1 MLLRAVCQG
10 MTDHYQQTFIINCM
24 KTNIRSKKFCLVVVT
39 SVVMALAVSGC
50 SDDEEKA
57 TTKAGHNPFDHSHD
71 VVVTDVQKHT
81 FEHEFAE
88 ECVNREI
95 KNSVNKDVDRARYTE
110 PCMCIATF
118 LMKDLTA
125 DEAKKF
131 MVEHKN
137 TQSLVIK
144 YESAA
149 YHCLQEK
156 VPPKEPQ
163 LFGRQ

>member
-1 MLLRAVCQG
+1 
-10 MTDHYQQTFIINCM
+10 M
-24 KTNIRSKKFCLVVVT
+24 KTITLTRNFFIAVLT
-39 SVVMALAVSGC
+39 STVLALSLTGC
-50 SDDEEKA
+50 SDDEEKTA
-57 TTKAGHNPFDHSHD
+57 TAKIEHNPFDHSHD

-88 ECVNREI
+88 QCVKREL
-95 KNSVNKDVDRARYTE
+95 KNSVNKDVDRERYAE

-131 MVEHKN
+131 MIEHKN

-144 YESAA
+144 YENAA

-156 VPPKEPQ
+156 AQVKEPQ
-163 LFGRQ
+163 IFGRQ

>member
-1 MLLRAVCQG
+1 
-10 MTDHYQQTFIINCM
+10 M
-24 KTNIRSKKFCLVVVT
+24 KTITLTKNFFIAVLASTVLVLFLT
-39 SVVMALAVSGC
+39 GC
-50 SDDEEKA
+50 SDDEEKTA
-57 TTKAGHNPFDHSHD
+57 TAKIGHNPFDHSHD

-88 ECVNREI
+88 QCVQREL
-95 KNSVNKDVDRARYTE
+95 KNSANKDVDKDRYTE

-131 MVEHKN
+131 MIEHKN

-144 YESAA
+144 YENAA

-156 VPPKEPQ
+156 AQPKEPQ
-163 LFGRQ
+163 IFSRQ

>member
-1 MLLRAVCQG
+1 
-10 MTDHYQQTFIINCM
+10 M
-24 KTNIRSKKFCLVVVT
+24 KTIMVSKKFFITVLSSAVLAL
-39 SVVMALAVSGC
+39 SVSAC
-50 SDDEEKA
+50 SDDDDKA
-57 TTKAGHNPFDHSHD
+57 TAAKLEHNPFDHSHD

-88 ECVNREI
+88 QCVQREL
-95 KNSVNKDVDRARYTE
+95 KHSVNKDVDRERYTE
-110 PCMCIATF
+110 PCLCIATF

-131 MVEHKN
+131 MIEHKN

-144 YESAA
+144 YENAA

-156 VPPKEPQ
+156 AQVKEPQ
-163 LFGRQ
+163 IFGRQ

>member
-1 MLLRAVCQG
+1 MK
-10 MTDHYQQTFIINCM
+10 TFIFTRNLFFAAL
-24 KTNIRSKKFCLVVVT
+24 TGTVLAL
-39 SVVMALAVSGC
+39 SVAGC
-50 SDDEEKA
+50 SDDKEEQKPA
-57 TTKAGHNPFDHSHD
+57 SAEVHNPFDHSHD

-81 FEHEFAE
+81 FEHQFADQ
-88 ECVNREI
+88 CVEREL
-95 KNSVNKDVDRARYTE
+95 KTSVNKEYDKKRLSEA
-110 PCMCIATF
+110 CMCIATF

-131 MVEHKN
+131 ITEHKN

-156 VPPKEPQ
+156 AQPKGPQ
-163 LFGRQ
+163 LFNRKQ

>member
-1 MLLRAVCQG
+1 MKNITLTKNFLIVVLTSAVLAL
-10 MTDHYQQTFIINCM
+10 
-24 KTNIRSKKFCLVVVT
+24 SVT
-39 SVVMALAVSGC
+39 GC
-50 SDDEEKA
+50 SDDEEQKA
-57 TTKAGHNPFDHSHD
+57 TAKVEHNPFDHSHD
-71 VVVTDVQKHT
+71 VVVTDVQKHM

-88 ECVNREI
+88 ECVKREL

-144 YESAA
+144 YENAA

-156 VPPKEPQ
+156 EQPKEPQ
-163 LFGRQ
+163 IFGRQ

>member
-1 MLLRAVCQG
+1 ML
-10 MTDHYQQTFIINCM
+10 
-24 KTNIRSKKFCLVVVT
+24 SKKFFITVLSSAVLAL
-39 SVVMALAVSGC
+39 SVSAC
-50 SDDEEKA
+50 SDDDDKA
-57 TTKAGHNPFDHSHD
+57 TAAKLEHNPFDHSHD

-88 ECVNREI
+88 QCVQREL
-95 KNSVNKDVDRARYTE
+95 KNSVNKDVDRERYAE

-131 MVEHKN
+131 MIEHKN

-144 YESAA
+144 YENAA

-156 VPPKEPQ
+156 AKVKEPQ
-163 LFGRQ
+163 IFGRQ

>member
-1 MLLRAVCQG
+1 ML
-10 MTDHYQQTFIINCM
+10 
-24 KTNIRSKKFCLVVVT
+24 SKKFFITVLSSAVL
-39 SVVMALAVSGC
+39 ALTVSAC
-50 SDDEEKA
+50 SDDDDKA
-57 TTKAGHNPFDHSHD
+57 TAAKLEHNPFDHSHD

-88 ECVNREI
+88 QCVQREL
-95 KNSVNKDVDRARYTE
+95 KHSVNKDVDRERYAE
-110 PCMCIATF
+110 PCLCIATF

-131 MVEHKN
+131 MIEHKN

-144 YESAA
+144 YENAA

-156 VPPKEPQ
+156 AQVKEPQ
-163 LFGRQ
+163 IFGRQ